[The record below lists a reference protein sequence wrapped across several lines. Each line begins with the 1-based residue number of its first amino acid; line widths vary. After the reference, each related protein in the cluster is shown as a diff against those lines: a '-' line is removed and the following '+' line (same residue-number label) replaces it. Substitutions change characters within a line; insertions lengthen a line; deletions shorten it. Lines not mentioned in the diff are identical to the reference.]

1 MDAKLLFSALTKF
14 LGGVVLLA
22 LLLFVPA
29 GNICYEGAWRLM
41 LILFVPMLVL
51 GVMLLVFA
59 PELLRKRLSSREK
72 RSTQSRVVKLSGLV
86 FVASFVVAGLDYRF
100 GWSDVGRTMEIVA
113 MITFLIGYALY
124 WEVMRE
130 NEWLSRTVEVSEGQR
145 VVQTGLYGIVRHPM
159 YLATLLMFLSMPLVL
174 GSWWSFGLMLLYLP
188 VIVARTIDEERLLC
202 KELKGYEEYCQRI
215 RWRIFPFVW

>member
-1 MDAKLLFSALTKF
+1 MDVKLVLSALVKCF
-14 LGGVVLLA
+14 CGVVLMA

-29 GNICYEGAWRLM
+29 GSLCYEGAWRLM

-51 GVMLLVFA
+51 GVVLLAVA

-72 RSTQSRVVKLSGLV
+72 RSTQSGVVKLSGLV

-100 GWSDVGRTMEIVA
+100 GWSDVSLVVEIVA
-113 MITFLIGYALY
+113 IALFLIGYALY

-130 NEWLSRTVEVSEGQR
+130 NEWLSRTIEVSDGQQ

-174 GSWWSFGLMLLYLP
+174 DSWWAFWPMLLYIP
-188 VIVARTIDEERLLC
+188 VIVVRTIDEERLLR
-202 KELKGYEEYCQRI
+202 KELNGYEEYCQRVK
-215 RWRIFPFVW
+215 WRMLPLIW

>member
-1 MDAKLLFSALTKF
+1 MDVKLVLSALVKCF
-14 LGGVVLLA
+14 CGVVLMA

-29 GNICYEGAWRLM
+29 GSLCYEGAWRLM

-51 GVMLLVFA
+51 GVVLLAVA

-72 RSTQSRVVKLSGLV
+72 RSTQSGVVKLSGLV

-100 GWSDVGRTMEIVA
+100 GWSDVSRVVEIVA
-113 MITFLIGYALY
+113 IALFLIGYALY

-130 NEWLSRTVEVSEGQR
+130 NEWLSRTIEVSDGQQ

-174 GSWWSFGLMLLYLP
+174 DSWWAFWPMLLYIP
-188 VIVARTIDEERLLC
+188 VIVVRTIDEERLLR
-202 KELKGYEEYCQRI
+202 KELNGYEEYCQRVK
-215 RWRIFPFVW
+215 WRMLPLIW